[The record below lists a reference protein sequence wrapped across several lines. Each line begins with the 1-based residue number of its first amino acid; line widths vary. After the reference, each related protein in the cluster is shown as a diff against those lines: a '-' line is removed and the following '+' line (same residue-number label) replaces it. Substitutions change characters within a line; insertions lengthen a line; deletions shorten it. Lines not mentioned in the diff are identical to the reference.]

1 SSPPP
6 YLPSPAPPGEQPSY
20 VLFPGPLLSPAPAAG
35 HPPAELHLFL
45 LRPDFLDPATADF
58 FGRGGASL
66 SLAGGVL
73 EFRGSTEGGEPV
85 VYKLQASRGH
95 IAAGAPVLVAA
106 LLTEASVW
114 LSVAGAPLRQFDGG
128 APHAFERGAPTFLGG
143 SEAGRAFKGGIGAYA
158 AFPAAQR
165 PSDVRAVLGGMAGR
179 WGAEMLEEGEELVA
193 GGEPGKEGAAEGKGA
208 DVERENPNPGEL
220 TPVQREELARKK
232 LEEARLHSEAMSHK
246 DEWLAAFDQIA
257 RQGDAD
263 AREETERAK
272 AGAAAG
278 LSVGMITGSE
288 AAAFEAGPCEGA
300 GDAFGGMPLQV
311 WEAGGGGGYKQVMW
325 PAPRTATLHDA
336 NEWREAYELGMGRIR
351 TARVGGG
358 ELVGLVKREKRGM
371 EEKRHELFCEP

>member
-1 SSPPP
+1 M
-6 YLPSPAPPGEQPSY
+6 
-20 VLFPGPLLSPAPAAG
+20 LFPGPLLSPAPAAG

-45 LRPDFLDPATADF
+45 LRPDFLSPATADF
-58 FGRGGASL
+58 FGQGTASL
-66 SLAGGVL
+66 SLANGVL

-85 VYKLQASRGH
+85 TYKLQASQGH
-95 IAAGAPVLVAA
+95 IKRGEPVLVAA

-114 LSVAGAPLRQFDGG
+114 LSVAGAPLRQFDAGGPGG
-128 APHAFERGAPTFLGG
+128 APHVLDRGAPTFLGG

-179 WGAEMLEEGEELVA
+179 WGAEMLAEGEELVA
-193 GGEPGKEGAAEGKGA
+193 VGEPGKEGAAEAKGPE
-208 DVERENPNPGEL
+208 VERENPRENPNPGEL

-232 LEEARLHSEAMSHK
+232 SEEARLHEEAMSHK

-278 LSVGMITGSE
+278 LSVGMITGEE
-288 AAAFEAGPCEGA
+288 AAGFKAGPCEGA

-311 WEAGGGGGYKQVMW
+311 WEASGGGGYAQVMW
-325 PAPRTATLHDA
+325 PAPKTATLHDA